1 MKGTFD
7 VLRWRFAAMGVS
19 ALLIITGIVLFFA
32 IGFNTGIDFGSGY
45 SERIQIAPV
54 GFTARYEGDGSAVL
68 SVSDGV
74 LVLKVL
80 RVEPATRVG
89 KVKDVRLVAHDH
101 HIAVR
106 AARVIVLPP

>member
-1 MKGTFD
+1 M
-7 VLRWRFAAMGVS
+7 LI
-19 ALLIITGIVLFFA
+19 LIITGIVLFFA

-74 LVLKVL
+74 LVLTK
-80 RVEPATRVG
+80 RSSAGVETYEFSPAEY
-89 KVKDVRLVAHDH
+89 
-101 HIAVR
+101 
-106 AARVIVLPP
+106 P